1 MKNLSNIIVFII
13 GIFAFACIRFY
24 ENEIFYDPL
33 ILFFD
38 GKFQLKSFPD
48 LDVFLYNLNLL
59 FRYSL
64 NTIISLVLIWV
75 SFKNKGYIK
84 FSVLLFI
91 ILFIICIILFWI
103 VAHDIDAQSYMVLFY
118 IRRFLIQ
125 PVLVIV
131 LLPAFYFQ
139 QIQKKL

>member
-13 GIFAFACIRFY
+13 SIFAFACIRFY

-64 NTIISLVLIWV
+64 NTTISLILIWV

-84 FSVLLFI
+84 FSVLLYV
-91 ILFIICIILFWI
+91 ILFVICVILFWV

-125 PVLVIV
+125 PILVIV